1 MRNLPDIIRKARLLH
16 GMSQRDLASR
26 LGVHY
31 SAVGAW
37 EVGTNQPAVAQK
49 IALAQLFQLR
59 FTDLMPEMADGVV
72 LVTDPILVSIVRLIE
87 PERPEVRAALVQVL
101 ALALEKL
108 RTEAVA
114 DRPARK
120 RRPQKAG

>member
-49 IALAQLFQLR
+49 IALAEVLQLR
-59 FTDLMPEMADGVV
+59 FADLMPEMSDGVI
-72 LVTDPILVSIVRLIE
+72 LVTDRDLVAIVRLIE
-87 PERPEVRAALVQVL
+87 QEPPAQRGALLRAISMLLERRSHQAAS
-101 ALALEKL
+101 
-108 RTEAVA
+108 
-114 DRPARK
+114 DRPAHK
-120 RRPQKAG
+120 RRSAPAE